1 MIISLLLPLLLV
13 RKRKNIRSSFETRS
27 LGKLVK
33 MMIRWLTDFLCVWVV
48 SFKTIFEK
56 KKESGPFGFPPHRS
70 AEFVLLKIRA
80 SATKETSD
88 HWEEVWNKKNIFF
101 FWKKLKSTTT
111 VPLRCCRHVF
121 SSSRNFRIQDT
132 ASAKKKNNKSR
143 KKIFCQYF
151 WNFLVSEPPEYFFF
165 LVTNENFYLSLS
177 VCVCVSWKRKNFLA
191 VFVVFRRHLLEEL
204 AVKYVWTQ
212 NWIIL
217 DATIFGL
224 DKTCRESI
232 CESLTFAHSKKKYL
246 PANEIETFQE
256 PEVGQKKR
264 QNLKS
269 FGKIL
274 KKNEFAR
281 ENEKCPRAPE
291 KKWEKFAEK
300 IGNFFFCVVGTRR
313 GEKKFAYERK
323 KNVGVLLSF
332 CSPVALEMAR
342 FCAEANNG
350 GIKENILRKQR
361 ILRKR
366 RRRKEKRNHHSSLP
380 QRDIS
385 HCIRINCWNNQVK
398 HKCCPSLLLHPP
410 LWFEHKNRFWFLQIF
425 NLKSF
430 RLASSPFSFDFPR

>member
-101 FWKKLKSTTT
+101 FEKNWNPRLLSHSGVVVMFFPRREISGSKTQPQQKKKTT
-111 VPLRCCRHVF
+111 RAGRKYF
-121 SSSRNFRIQDT
+121 ANIFGISSSLN
-132 ASAKKKNNKSR
+132 
-143 KKIFCQYF
+143 
-151 WNFLVSEPPEYFFF
+151 PPNIFF

-246 PANEIETFQE
+246 PTNEIETFQE
-256 PEVGQKKR
+256 PEVGQKKD
-264 QNLKS
+264 
-269 FGKIL
+269 KIWNHL
-274 KKNEFAR
+274 EKFWKKNEFAR

-300 IGNFFFCVVGTRR
+300 IGNFFCVVGTRR

-323 KNVGVLLSF
+323 KKCRGFIEFLFTRRSWDGAF
-332 CSPVALEMAR
+332 
-342 FCAEANNG
+342 
-350 GIKENILRKQR
+350 LRG
-361 ILRKR
+361 
-366 RRRKEKRNHHSSLP
+366 S
-380 QRDIS
+380 
-385 HCIRINCWNNQVK
+385 
-398 HKCCPSLLLHPP
+398 
-410 LWFEHKNRFWFLQIF
+410 
-425 NLKSF
+425 
-430 RLASSPFSFDFPR
+430 

>member
-56 KKESGPFGFPPHRS
+56 KKSPGLLGSLLIGPPSLFCWKSAHPPPKKHPII
-70 AEFVLLKIRA
+70 EKKF
-80 SATKETSD
+80 ETRR
-88 HWEEVWNKKNIFF
+88 IFF
-101 FWKKLKSTTT
+101 FFEKNWNPRLLSHSGVVVMFFPRREISGSKTQ
-111 VPLRCCRHVF
+111 P
-121 SSSRNFRIQDT
+121 QQ
-132 ASAKKKNNKSR
+132 KKNNKSR

-246 PANEIETFQE
+246 PTNEIETFQE
-256 PEVGQKKR
+256 PEVGQKKD
-264 QNLKS
+264 
-269 FGKIL
+269 KIWNHL
-274 KKNEFAR
+274 EKFWKKNEFAR

-300 IGNFFFCVVGTRR
+300 IGNFFCVVGTRR

-323 KNVGVLLSF
+323 KKCRGFIEFLFTRRSWDGAF
-332 CSPVALEMAR
+332 
-342 FCAEANNG
+342 
-350 GIKENILRKQR
+350 LRG
-361 ILRKR
+361 
-366 RRRKEKRNHHSSLP
+366 S
-380 QRDIS
+380 
-385 HCIRINCWNNQVK
+385 
-398 HKCCPSLLLHPP
+398 
-410 LWFEHKNRFWFLQIF
+410 
-425 NLKSF
+425 
-430 RLASSPFSFDFPR
+430 

>member
-101 FWKKLKSTTT
+101 FEKNWNPRLLSHSGVVVMFFPRREISGSKTQ
-111 VPLRCCRHVF
+111 P
-121 SSSRNFRIQDT
+121 QQ
-132 ASAKKKNNKSR
+132 KKNNKSR

-246 PANEIETFQE
+246 PTNEIETFQE
-256 PEVGQKKR
+256 PEVGQKK
-264 QNLKS
+264 KTK
-269 FGKIL
+269 FEIIW
-274 KKNEFAR
+274 KNF
-281 ENEKCPRAPE
+281 E
-291 KKWEKFAEK
+291 KKWICAGKRKMSPRTGKKMRK
-300 IGNFFFCVVGTRR
+300 IRRENWEFFFLCCGN
-313 GEKKFAYERK
+313 EK
-323 KNVGVLLSF
+323 
-332 CSPVALEMAR
+332 
-342 FCAEANNG
+342 
-350 GIKENILRKQR
+350 
-361 ILRKR
+361 
-366 RRRKEKRNHHSSLP
+366 RRKE
-380 QRDIS
+380 I
-385 HCIRINCWNNQVK
+385 CIREKKKMSGFYWVFV
-398 HKCCPSLLLHPP
+398 HPSLLRWRVFARKLTMAGSKKTFCGNKEFCEKEEEEKKKEITTLPY
-410 LWFEHKNRFWFLQIF
+410 LNVTSRIVYV
-425 NLKSF
+425 
-430 RLASSPFSFDFPR
+430 